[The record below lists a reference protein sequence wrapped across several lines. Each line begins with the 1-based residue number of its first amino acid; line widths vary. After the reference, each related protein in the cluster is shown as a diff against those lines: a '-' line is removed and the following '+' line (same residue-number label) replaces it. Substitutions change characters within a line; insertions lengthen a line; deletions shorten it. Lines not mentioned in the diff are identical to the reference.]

1 MRTNEQTNKM
11 SDCPICFEQID
22 ANTNRVITMCG
33 HEFHC
38 SCLMKNAS
46 VNGFNCPYC
55 RTTMVPQ
62 AQPPAPVQSA
72 PIQVSSAPAPVPVQQ
87 NPEIRESDI
96 LRGFRMFND
105 LVNNEQHNFEDLQ
118 QERFYQAFEN
128 RSIIQYENVGNEYG
142 VQPTEEADND
152 NEDQEHD
159 YDEEEPVSADF
170 TRELGQNPE
179 ENYTNIWY
187 ISSDRKWRYKGEWK
201 HGMPNGRGTKEI
213 FAGNHRNEYG
223 ETCDEDGNRVCH
235 SIIECTFINGVVNG
249 YGIQRYDQ
257 EIERGE
263 TSVPY
268 YRGYFKNGEQHG
280 MGEYHFGDGS
290 YYKGAFKFSKFHGRG
305 IYYNHNTNKTSIGEY
320 INDHKMRYVT
330 VRGQF

>member
-1 MRTNEQTNKM
+1 MNVIENKRTNKM
-11 SDCPICFEQID
+11 SDCPICFEQII
-22 ANTNRVITMCG
+22 ATTNRVITMCG

-62 AQPPAPVQSA
+62 AQAQPAP
-72 PIQVSSAPAPVPVQQ
+72 VSSAPTPAPVPAPVQQ

-128 RSIIQYENVGNEYG
+128 RSIVNYENVGNEYG
-142 VQPTEEADND
+142 VEEQ
-152 NEDQEHD
+152 EDEEPD
-159 YDEEEPVSADF
+159 YDEEE
-170 TRELGQNPE
+170 NE
-179 ENYTNIWY
+179 EEEKDINTWY
-187 ISSDRKWRYKGEWK
+187 ESPSGKWRYKGEWK
-201 HGMPNGRGTKEI
+201 NEMPNGRGTKEI
-213 FAGNHRNEYG
+213 FAGNHRNEHG
-223 ETCDEDGNRVCH
+223 ETCDEDGNLVCH
-235 SIIECTFINGVVNG
+235 SIIECTFVNGDANG

-305 IYYNHNTNKTSIGEY
+305 IFYSHISNKTIIGEY
-320 INDHKMRYVT
+320 INDQKTRYVT